1 MTRTFFPSRLLA
13 LAVAGALVGCTTSS
27 GNHVASAV
35 SGPAPSQ
42 RPNVLVIL
50 ADDLGF
56 SDLGAFGGEI
66 ATPHLDALVAGGR
79 RLSNFHTAAV
89 CSPTRASLMSG
100 ADHHLAGMGNMA
112 EAVGMFITGNQPM
125 QAPWGAANGM
135 GFESIPPG
143 YRGHLSPN
151 ALAMPE
157 LLRDAGYRTAMVGKW
172 HLAYEVKAPDAQ
184 VRSWYR
190 IKPEALPNARGFEKS
205 FALVNGG
212 ASHYAPPTPPTPMDM
227 VTYAED
233 GALLPAT
240 RLPPDFYSTHDFT
253 DRLIGYIDGG
263 RSSGKPF
270 FAYAAYTAPH
280 WPLQA
285 PAADIAAQKGRYDAG
300 YEVIRARRIERMRAM
315 GLIPAGLQPFGG
327 VPSVAEGGTGPKRWG
342 ELNAEERAR
351 EARLMEVYAAM
362 VNNLDANVGRL
373 VQYLKDSGQ
382 YDNTLILFMSDNGAE
397 GAPPYAQPLPGTR
410 VDNALDNIGRPGSMV
425 SYGPRWAEV
434 SAAPFRLFKGFEG
447 AEGGTSAPLIMKLPR
462 QTRAMPSSNAWMHVS
477 DVLPTVL
484 EVAGVADPGA
494 RYQGRPVQPIEG
506 VSMLRAL
513 QGSAPAMSEGA
524 SSRVH
529 ASELLGTGYVVK
541 GRWKLSQTPT
551 LSAAPVR
558 RAEVP
563 WRLYDLAT
571 DRGETRDVAA
581 QHPEVVKALRA
592 EWDDY
597 VRRAGVLE
605 QAQAY
610 SGR

>member
-1 MTRTFFPSRLLA
+1 MTRAVVPLRGVALGCAPALA
-13 LAVAGALVGCTTSS
+13 LALALVGCTTST
-27 GNHVASAV
+27 GDHAV
-35 SGPAPSQ
+35 PTAARAAPTQ
-42 RPNVLVIL
+42 RPNILVIL
-50 ADDLGF
+50 ADDLGY
-56 SDLGAFGGEI
+56 SDIGAFGGEI
-66 ATPHLDALVAGGR
+66 ATPHLDALAAGGR

-100 ADHHLAGMGNMA
+100 TDHHLAGMGNMA
-112 EAVGMFITGNQPM
+112 EVVGLFITGNQPT
-125 QAPWGAANGM
+125 QAPWGAANGI
-135 GFESIPPG
+135 GFDAIPPG
-143 YRGHLSPN
+143 YRGHLSAN

-157 LLRDAGYRTAMVGKW
+157 LLRDAGYRTSMVGKW

-184 VRSWYR
+184 VPTWYR
-190 IKPEALPNARGFEKS
+190 IKPDAMPSARGFEQS

-212 ASHYAPPTPPTPMDM
+212 GSHYAPPTPPTPMDI
-227 VTYAED
+227 VTYAEN
-233 GALLPAT
+233 GALMPAS
-240 RLPPDFYSTHDFT
+240 RLPPDFYSTKDFT
-253 DRLIGYIDGG
+253 NRLIGYLDSG
-263 RSSGKPF
+263 RSGGKPF

-285 PAADIAAQKGRYDAG
+285 PAVDIAAQKGRYDVG
-300 YEVIRARRIERMRAM
+300 YEVIRARRIERMRSM
-315 GLIPAGLQPFGG
+315 GLIPAGMQPFGG
-327 VPSVAEGGTGPKRWG
+327 VPSVAEGGPGPKRWN
-342 ELNAEERAR
+342 ELSAGERAR

-362 VNNLDANVGRL
+362 VTNLDAHVGRL

-397 GAPPYAQPLPGTR
+397 GAPPYAPPIPGTR
-410 VDNALDNIGRPGSMV
+410 VDNSLDNIGLPGSMV

-447 AEGGTSAPLIMKLPR
+447 AEGGTSAPLIMKMPR
-462 QTRAMPSSNAWMHVS
+462 QTGALPDSHARMHVS

-484 EVAGVADPGA
+484 QAAGVADPGA

-506 VSMLRAL
+506 IAMQRTL
-513 QGSAPAMSEGA
+513 QGAAA
-524 SSRVH
+524 RVH
-529 ASELLGTGYVVK
+529 ASELLGTGYVVQ

-551 LSAAPVR
+551 LSATPVR
-558 RAEVP
+558 RADVP
-563 WRLYDLAT
+563 WRLYDLST

-581 QHPEVVKALRA
+581 QHPEVVTALRA
-592 EWDDY
+592 EWDKY